1 VTMKLKDESE
11 IWADILES
19 PKFEKY
25 IKMGFLTI
33 SIAAGIYLLGH
44 AFKISAHTIRG
55 FNELKSALKNG

>member
-1 VTMKLKDESE
+1 MKLKDENQ
-11 IWADILES
+11 IWADIIES

-25 IKMGFLTI
+25 IKIGFVTI
-33 SIAAGIYLLGH
+33 SIAAGIYLLGY